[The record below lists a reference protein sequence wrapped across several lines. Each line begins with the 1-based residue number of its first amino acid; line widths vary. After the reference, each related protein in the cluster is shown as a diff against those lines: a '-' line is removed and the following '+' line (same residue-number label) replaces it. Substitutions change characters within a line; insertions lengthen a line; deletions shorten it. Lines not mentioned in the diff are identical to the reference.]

1 MTMAKARPRV
11 SGLRREGHRPRARV
25 PAPPSSCDNRRPVRA
40 VIAICLLTLAGCS
53 IDMPPADFAACGPTE
68 PLPDAGT
75 ATPDY
80 WHDAKPIIDNKCA
93 SCHVDGGIAPI
104 VLVSYGMV
112 RDWAGLIRNA
122 ITRKLMPPWPPND
135 CCESYQH
142 DRSLSAVELDTL
154 VRWIDAGTPE
164 GDPVGAPPSVPLPP
178 PRLSRVDVTLRMP
191 EAYTPV
197 AQEETSE
204 LRCFVLDDWP
214 YDVEMYVTGVDVRP
228 GNRAIVH
235 HVIVQTIDA
244 AAVPG
249 LKAREGADGRPGLD
263 CRDLKGELHVN
274 GAAGGWTPGSVP
286 QESPDGTLGVPFPA
300 HSQVLLQVH
309 YDVRAGVT
317 MPDQM
322 EIDFQVSPTIK
333 HRLRALVA
341 ANPLWLANEGLE
353 VEAGNPDAWHNFAYD
368 PTVIYT
374 KDKPLFIQA
383 VNLHMHFLGSRGR
396 IGIHRSD
403 GSWDCLLDI
412 PEWDYHW
419 SSWYQLAQPVQF
431 NPGDML
437 YVECHWDNTA
447 ANQAPVNG
455 KLPVPRDLHW
465 ATAGEMCAALALFTD
480 TWP

>member
-1 MTMAKARPRV
+1 
-11 SGLRREGHRPRARV
+11 
-25 PAPPSSCDNRRPVRA
+25 
-40 VIAICLLTLAGCS
+40 
-53 IDMPPADFAACGPTE
+53 MPPADFAACGPTA

-80 WHDAKPIIDNKCA
+80 WHDAKPIIDSKCA
-93 SCHVDGGIAPI
+93 SCHVDGGIAPMA
-104 VLVSYGMV
+104 LVSYGVV
-112 RDWAGLIRNA
+112 RDLSGLIRNA

-164 GDPVGAPPSVPLPP
+164 GDPVGAPPSMPLPP

-191 EAYTPV
+191 EPYTPV

-214 YDVEMYVTGVDVRP
+214 YDIEMYVASTCGRAPRDRSPSSLRP
-228 GNRAIVH
+228 SSGGGSGAE
-235 HVIVQTIDA
+235 
-244 AAVPG
+244 G
-249 LKAREGADGRPGLD
+249 ARGADGRRASTPRQAWRERGGRRLD
-263 CRDLKGELHVN
+263 PERV
-274 GAAGGWTPGSVP
+274 AA
-286 QESPDGTLGVPFPA
+286 ESPDGTLGVPFPA

-368 PTVIYT
+368 PTVLYT

-396 IGIHRSD
+396 IGIQRSD

-455 KLPVPRDLHW
+455 MLPVPRDQHW